1 MPSST
6 PSHPATRHPSRVK
19 QFFRKVFQ
27 RKPKESQRYPLLIRT
42 MTKFVGPKKSLPA
55 TPESILR
62 ARKRLSSLERKRR
75 FATIYAE
82 ILQRKMAA
90 KKFQRAFRARPK
102 PKAPSPPRVPSP
114 PRAPS
119 PPKRPT
125 SAEVSAFRKMAARK
139 IQRAFRAR
147 PQPRV
152 PSPPKPSPREVSA
165 ARKIQ
170 RAFRARPQPR
180 VPSPPKPSPREVS
193 AARKIQLALR
203 RRAFE
208 KRVAA
213 RKKKK
218 ESAARKIQLALRRRA
233 FRKEIARRV
242 SATRKK
248 GPRNAHVKA
257 WRKRRSPPPKR
268 SWWNP
273 VTKTIVALGV
283 SAVPLYKGLGASG
296 VAPPGPMYGLHKP
309 PEPYGPPPAPA
320 PIPRAKGPPP
330 GPAPWIVPP
339 PSEARNAAFEEA
351 LKRKKAANNAATKES
366 KFQQSFKKFMETV

>member
-1 MPSST
+1 MK
-6 PSHPATRHPSRVK
+6 R
-19 QFFRKVFQ
+19 FFRKV
-27 RKPKESQRYPLLIRT
+27 
-42 MTKFVGPKKSLPA
+42 SLKVPA
-55 TPESILR
+55 TPESVLR

-90 KKFQRAFRARPK
+90 KKIQRAFRARPK

-125 SAEVSAFRKMAARK
+125 SAEVSAFRKMAAKK

-147 PQPRV
+147 PK
-152 PSPPKPSPREVSA
+152 PKA
-165 ARKIQ
+165 
-170 RAFRARPQPR
+170 
-180 VPSPPKPSPREVS
+180 PSPPKPSPREVS

-296 VAPPGPMYGLHKP
+296 VAPPGPMYGPHKP